1 MLFLLQML
9 DVLYMFTSKYSN
21 IVNTMQVLTFTN
33 RKGGTGKSTSAWAV
47 AHCLAHNGHRVLLID
62 CDPQMN
68 LTQALPTISQDKSLT
83 QILDGTLSFPQA
95 MQLVGTNLWL
105 VPASPSLAAAEK
117 LLGTDA
123 MYPLAFKNQVGDLHK
138 LVDFVIFDTGPSPNS
153 ALAMAAITASDQ
165 VYIPTAPEYFA
176 FNGLES
182 LLDLISRIQKNFSPG
197 LRVGGVFL
205 TKYAKSYRK
214 SLHHQFVEVMQ
225 QHPSLG
231 SLLMEST
238 IRDNVSVAE
247 AQVNQ
252 QSLYDWAP
260 QSAALQDYEAL
271 TQEILHKK

>member
-1 MLFLLQML
+1 
-9 DVLYMFTSKYSN
+9 MFTRN
-21 IVNTMQVLTFTN
+21 VLNNTNTMQILTFTN

-47 AHCLAHNGHRVLLID
+47 AHCLAHDGHRVLLVD
-62 CDPQMN
+62 GDPQMN
-68 LTQALPTISQDKSLT
+68 LTQALPASSQDKSLT
-83 QILDGTLSFPQA
+83 QILDGSLGFPEA
-95 MQLVGTNLWL
+95 MQQVGTNLWL

-123 MYPLAFKNQVGDLHK
+123 MYPLAFKNLVGDLRK

-165 VYIPTAPEYFA
+165 VYIPTTPEYFA

-182 LLDLISRIQKNFSPG
+182 LLDLVSRIQKNFSPN

-205 TKYAKSYRK
+205 TKYAKNYRK
-214 SLHHQFVEVMQ
+214 SLHHQFVDVMQ
-225 QHPSLG
+225 QHPNLG
-231 SLLMEST
+231 AYLMEST
-238 IRDNVSVAE
+238 IRDNVAVAE

-252 QSLYDWAP
+252 QSLYEWAP

-271 TQEILHKK
+271 TQEILRKK